1 MIIGCIWIISLLL
14 ASPMIAFTS
23 VSHGTIRADASV
35 CSSSTMDSQT
45 ILQAKLIHGRITL
58 IVQYLVPM
66 SIVGYAY
73 TRIYWKIRSRQNFRK
88 KVQHNEN
95 ATTAPMQSVPEETLY
110 SAKNSRF
117 ETEMLSNCVTDA
129 LPELTAID
137 PEAATAKT
145 MRVHQH
151 KQGHLSNRLIA
162 KIHRLRKR
170 AGRDHSER
178 DRHIRR
184 RQAKTNALL
193 LAITVTFI
201 LSWTPLH
208 VFTLIMDSAELR
220 SSDNLNQR
228 YLTRTEV
235 FQLPTADLNDNHS
248 TVDPSVIPST
258 VIGRSKDYYLSG
270 RFVTLINAICLLC
283 VNLTACINPILYG
296 WLNENFHKEFKQMF
310 VRCFR

>member
-1 MIIGCIWIISLLL
+1 
-14 ASPMIAFTS
+14 MIAFTS

-73 TRIYWKIRSRQNFRK
+73 TRIYWKIRSRQHFRK
-88 KVQHNEN
+88 KVQHTEN
-95 ATTAPMQSVPEETLY
+95 ATAAPMQSAPEETLY

-137 PEAATAKT
+137 PEAETAKT
-145 MRVHQH
+145 MDVHRQ
-151 KQGHLSNRLIA
+151 KQSHLSNRLIA

-170 AGRDHSER
+170 TGRDHSER
-178 DRHIRR
+178 DRYIRR

-228 YLTRTEV
+228 YSTRTEV
-235 FQLPTADLNDNHS
+235 FQLPTADLNS
-248 TVDPSVIPST
+248 TVDPSIFPST

-310 VRCFR
+310 VKCLR

>member
-1 MIIGCIWIISLLL
+1 
-14 ASPMIAFTS
+14 MIAFTS

-73 TRIYWKIRSRQNFRK
+73 TRIYLKIRSRQNFRK
-88 KVQHNEN
+88 QVQQSEN
-95 ATTAPMQSVPEETLY
+95 AAVSPIQSAPEETLY

-129 LPELTAID
+129 LPELTVID
-137 PEAATAKT
+137 PDATTVKT
-145 MRVHQH
+145 MEDHQQ
-151 KQGHLSNRLIA
+151 KRSHLSNRLTA
-162 KIHRLRKR
+162 KIRRLRKR
-170 AGRDHSER
+170 TSRYSER
-178 DRHIRR
+178 DRYIRR

-208 VFTLIMDSAELR
+208 VFTLIMDSAELK

-228 YLTRTEV
+228 YLARTEL
-235 FQLPTADLNDNHS
+235 FQLPTADVNDSQS
-248 TVDPSVIPST
+248 TVDPSILSSSM
-258 VIGRSKDYYLSG
+258 IGRSKDYYLSG
-270 RFVTLINAICLLC
+270 RFVTLLNAICLLC

-310 VRCFR
+310 ARCLR

>member
-1 MIIGCIWIISLLL
+1 
-14 ASPMIAFTS
+14 MIAFTS

-35 CSSSTMDSQT
+35 CSSSTMGSQT

-73 TRIYWKIRSRQNFRK
+73 TRIYLKIRSRQNFRK
-88 KVQHNEN
+88 QVQHSEN
-95 ATTAPMQSVPEETLY
+95 AAVAPMQSAPEETLY

-129 LPELTAID
+129 LPELTVID
-137 PEAATAKT
+137 PETTTVKN
-145 MRVHQH
+145 MEGHQR
-151 KQGHLSNRLIA
+151 KRSHLSNKLTA
-162 KIHRLRKR
+162 KIRRLRKR
-170 AGRDHSER
+170 TSRYHSER
-178 DRHIRR
+178 DRYIRR

-208 VFTLIMDSAELR
+208 VFTLIMDSAELK

-228 YLTRTEV
+228 YLARTEV
-235 FQLPTADLNDNHS
+235 FQLPTAEVNVSHS
-248 TVDPSVIPST
+248 TVDPSILSSS

-270 RFVTLINAICLLC
+270 RFVTLVNAICLLC

-310 VRCFR
+310 ARCLR